1 MTIGSPRRFF
11 SNSRGRV
18 IGRREASAGVWMFG
32 CALMATQP
40 PGCPLA
46 LRIVLS
52 MRRVVPTL
60 AATATSTSPST
71 RATGE
76 RSSGCDELEVV
87 GLDAAPAHRGQRG
100 GAQDA
105 RRRARRRPATPRRRP
120 ARRAGRARARGRRR
134 AGARCGSRAPGR
146 RARARWGRPR
156 CAPAGR
162 GRATSAADDE
172 RLLGV
177 LLAEEGHVGPDHV
190 QQLGHDGGD
199 AVEVAH
205 AAVRALERLGQAA
218 HVHRRARSPAG
229 RPRRASARR
238 AGRRRPRR
246 PARRRAP
253 RRAGRRPGRRPSLNC
268 AGLTKSETTTTSHA
282 GAGARG

>member
-46 LRIVLS
+46 LR
-52 MRRVVPTL
+52 MRVVDETGAAHAGGDGDEHL
-60 AATATSTSPST
+60 AVDARDGARGRPGG
-71 RATGE
+71 RARGS
-76 RSSGCDELEVV
+76 R
-87 GLDAAPAHRGQRG
+87 ARRRARAWRPARPRAGP
-100 GAQDA
+100 

-120 ARRAGRARARGRRR
+120 ARRAARARARGRRP
-134 AGARCGSRAPGR
+134 AGGRCGWRGPGR
-146 RARARWGRPR
+146 RARARWGSTSMRT
-156 CAPAGR
+156 GR
-162 GRATSAADDE
+162 SRSRTRRADDE
-172 RLLGV
+172 RLLRV

-205 AAVRALERLGQAA
+205 AAVLALERLGQAA
-218 HVHRRARSPAG
+218 HVDRGREARRVDLVERRAR
-229 RPRRASARR
+229 RAR
-238 AGRRRPRR
+238 RRRPRPR
-246 PARRRAP
+246 ARRRAP
-253 RRAGRRPGRRPSLNC
+253 RRAGRRPGRRP
-268 AGLTKSETTTTSHA
+268 
-282 GAGARG
+282 R